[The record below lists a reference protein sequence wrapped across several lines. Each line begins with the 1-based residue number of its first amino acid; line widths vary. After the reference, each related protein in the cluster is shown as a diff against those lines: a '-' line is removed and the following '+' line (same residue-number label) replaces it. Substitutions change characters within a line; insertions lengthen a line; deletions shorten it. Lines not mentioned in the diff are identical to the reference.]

1 MDMEAKI
8 REVIGVHLL
17 DESGRKLLATLSDED
32 SLIENGLLDSMGM
45 AQLTEK
51 LEHELDVVFDPLDVS
66 IDNLESVE
74 KIVALVKS
82 KQ

>member
-1 MDMEAKI
+1 MEAKI

-17 DESGRKLLATLSDED
+17 DESGRKLLATLADDD

-51 LEHELDVVFDPLDVS
+51 LEKELDVVFDPLDVS

>member
-1 MDMEAKI
+1 MEAKI
-8 REVIGVHLL
+8 REVIGTHLL
-17 DESGRKLLATLSDED
+17 DESGRKLLATLADDD

-51 LEHELDVVFDPLDVS
+51 LEKELDVVFDPLDVS
-66 IDNLESVE
+66 IENLESVD

>member
-1 MDMEAKI
+1 MEDKV
-8 REVIGVHLL
+8 RKVIGDHLL
-17 DESGRKLLATLSDED
+17 DASGRKLLATLSDDD

-51 LEHELDVVFDPLDVS
+51 LEKELNIVIDPLDVS
-66 IDNLESVE
+66 IENLESVE
-74 KIVALVKS
+74 RITALVKS

>member
-1 MDMEAKI
+1 MEAKV
-8 REVIGVHLL
+8 REVIGTHLL
-17 DESGRKLLATLSDED
+17 DESGRKLLATLADDD

-51 LEHELDVVFDPLDVS
+51 LEKELDVVFDPLDVS
-66 IDNLESVE
+66 IENLESVD